1 MGGAVIS
8 SDDSGLYGAVDQFG
22 RLLKGQGRDVHDGLL
37 VVDAAILPTAL
48 GVNPFATI
56 TALAERSV
64 EAVAE
69 RDGLSIDLV
78 TQNGKYL
85 PGCKPL
91 WVIDTS

>member
-1 MGGAVIS
+1 MS
-8 SDDSGLYGAVDQFG
+8 SNDTGVYGAVDQVG
-22 RLLKGQGRDVHDGLL
+22 RVLKGQGKDVYDGLV

-64 EAVAE
+64 EAAAK

-78 TQNGKYL
+78 TQNGWYM
-85 PGCKPL
+85 
-91 WVIDTS
+91 S